1 MGCASISLHSLWQ
14 VCCGPCWRGAWCV
27 VKTLRVYA
35 WACFVAR
42 YSEVSCSSVPTC
54 SGTDAVKNYWDGRC
68 SLYSKL
74 MTSVHSLDKLS
85 VLCCE
90 NFLACVGARAC
101 FVVTRKSCS
110 CIPSRTAWWTF
121 QPGWACFGVQDSW
134 YHAVHKLDRSLQ
146 SMTLWCVVKLYT
158 ECTTL

>member
-14 VCCGPCWRGAWCV
+14 VCCGPCWRGARCV

-35 WACFVAR
+35 WACFVVR
-42 YSEVSCSSVPTC
+42 YSEVSCSCVPTR

-110 CIPSRTAWWTF
+110 CIPSRADELQTF
-121 QPGWACFGVQDSW
+121 NRNWMGVLW
-134 YHAVHKLDRSLQ
+134 YSRLMITVHKLDRSLQ
-146 SMTLWCVVKLYT
+146 SVWSRR
-158 ECTTL
+158 